1 MTIRRCEKTMIRTE
15 KNGLNGTL
23 HSDTPP
29 RNGTCAACTGR
40 DRKGGRDDAVSSVV
54 ALMLLLAVIATFISL
69 YATSYVPGLKE
80 QSEIDQVKS
89 VKEAFM
95 ESSNDI
101 RHIASGKI
109 SASYGHLVPLGAGD
123 ILMSPEK
130 SSGTLTVTDIGAF
143 AEIRT
148 TPTGAPN
155 ATCNMTS
162 IAFEPSYTFWEEQ
175 GYTWQYGYINVTKKG
190 KEVPLTGFTMEDV
203 LSGDEGEFSRL
214 AKEFITFDKEE
225 RDADGNLTS
234 LQITVVTITPGSST
248 FISGNNPATLRI
260 CAKDP
265 ETKPICTDYLRF
277 NFTNSTG
284 TRIKTEF
291 SKHLAEETKL
301 YLDGL
306 STCSNLKIDDTA
318 GVDGNDD
325 TITLTVDGSS
335 LVAVTIRTVNI
346 IVSAS

>member
-1 MTIRRCEKTMIRTE
+1 MDKSGNT
-15 KNGLNGTL
+15 GLNTGMRR
-23 HSDTPP
+23 DTPP
-29 RNGTCAACTGR
+29 RRRGCRN
-40 DRKGGRDDAVSSVV
+40 DDAVSSVV

-234 LQITVVTITPGSST
+234 LRINVVTITPGSST

-277 NFTNSTG
+277 NFTNSTD
-284 TRIKTEF
+284 TVKTEF
-291 SKHLAEETKL
+291 SRHLAEETKL

-306 STCSNLKIDDTA
+306 STCSNLEIDGTA
-318 GVDGNDD
+318 GVEGNDD
-325 TITLTVDGSS
+325 TITLKVDDSS
-335 LVAVTIRTVNI
+335 PVAVTIRTVHI

>member
-1 MTIRRCEKTMIRTE
+1 MIRSE

-23 HSDTPP
+23 LSDTPP
-29 RNGTCAACTGR
+29 RNGTHGTGSQR
-40 DRKGGRDDAVSSVV
+40 RRDDGVSSVV

-130 SSGTLTVTDIGAF
+130 SSGTLTVTDLGAF

-190 KEVPLTGFTMEDV
+190 KEVPVTGFTMEDV

-234 LQITVVTITPGSST
+234 LRINVVTITPGSST

-291 SKHLAEETKL
+291 SKHLADTTEI
-301 YLDGL
+301 YLKDL
-306 STCSNLKIDDTA
+306 STRYGNIPEPDTVR
-318 GVDGNDD
+318 GVDDSND
-325 TITLTVDGSS
+325 TITLKVDDSS
-335 LVAVTIRTVNI
+335 LVAVTIRTVHI

>member
-1 MTIRRCEKTMIRTE
+1 MIRTE

-29 RNGTCAACTGR
+29 RNGTHGTGSQR
-40 DRKGGRDDAVSSVV
+40 RRDDGVSSVV

-234 LQITVVTITPGSST
+234 LRITVVTITPGSST

-277 NFTNSTG
+277 NFTNSTD
-284 TRIKTEF
+284 TVKTEF
-291 SKHLAEETKL
+291 SRHLAEETKL

-306 STCSNLKIDDTA
+306 STCSNLEIDDTA
-318 GVDGNDD
+318 GVEGNDD
-325 TITLTVDGSS
+325 TITLKVDDSS
-335 LVAVTIRTVNI
+335 PVAVTIRTVHI